1 MFSVSFFPSILPS
14 HSTLLS
20 LIIFR
25 KYPYTPSLPEGIENS
40 RGWGLLRANK
50 FKEISSR
57 LGDLRKKSLVGGG
70 GGSMVVFWNRTI
82 EVKCN
87 DDEGDKRNVC
97 VLFQTGLSGN
107 VIMLSVL
114 YSGGMMMTDAQIS
127 VGDLTSFLLYAGFV
141 GISFGG
147 KKNL

>member
-1 MFSVSFFPSILPS
+1 
-14 HSTLLS
+14 
-20 LIIFR
+20 
-25 KYPYTPSLPEGIENS
+25 
-40 RGWGLLRANK
+40 
-50 FKEISSR
+50 
-57 LGDLRKKSLVGGG
+57 
-70 GGSMVVFWNRTI
+70 MVVFWNHTI

-87 DDEGDKRNVC
+87 DDEGDERNVC